1 MPVSERPTREKSES
15 LPLTFTES
23 LPLKFEH
30 IEADLSKLCSLAMS
44 LSRDVKDL
52 QDALAQS
59 PPAGNEDK
67 SDDESDDDDKN
78 PHKIILSRR
87 RTVDV
92 PLVTVNPKRNSKMAM
107 LLAKLASG

>member
-15 LPLTFTES
+15 LPLTFVT
-23 LPLKFEH
+23 
-30 IEADLSKLCSLAMS
+30 IEADLQQLCSLAVS

-67 SDDESDDDDKN
+67 SDDESDDDDDKN
-78 PHKIILSRR
+78 PHKTDLYNNRKTI
-87 RTVDV
+87 VV
-92 PLVTVNPKRNSKMAM
+92 PLVTVTHNSKIAM

>member
-15 LPLTFTES
+15 IPLTI
-23 LPLKFEH
+23 LD
-30 IEADLSKLCSLAMS
+30 IEAGLEQLKQLAERLKQQVHDLPSE
-44 LSRDVKDL
+44 L
-52 QDALAQS
+52 QPS

-67 SDDESDDDDKN
+67 SDDESDDDDDKN

>member
-1 MPVSERPTREKSES
+1 MSVSERPTREKSES

-59 PPAGNEDK
+59 PPAGSEDE
-67 SDDESDDDDKN
+67 SDDESDDDDDKN
-78 PHKIILSRR
+78 PHKTDFYNNRKTI
-87 RTVDV
+87 VV
-92 PLVTVNPKRNSKMAM
+92 PLVPLHRKSKMAM